1 MLSLNSYVA
10 DVLSA
15 DKNCCKEKEKDC
27 KCQIK
32 RKKRRILQHK

>member
-15 DKNCCKEKEKDC
+15 DKTVA
-27 KCQIK
+27 
-32 RKKRRILQHK
+32 KKKKKIVSAK